1 MKSVRRPFLAGLVFA
16 GLLVPTPG
24 RSGLEA
30 GAMPTPP
37 GAAVQAGPVFGGMPL
52 VFVAN
57 EGQVDARADF
67 FVVGKDKVIFFSPS
81 GISIAMTERRY
92 APEAAS
98 EPVPAEPDV
107 RRWALQLEFIGADP
121 GVRPAGEDK
130 TETVFSYFRDGP
142 GGWRGGVPTFAR
154 VAYRDLWPGIDLVY
168 NGAADRLKYELIV
181 RPGADPS
188 MARFTYTG
196 VTDVSLDKDGRLEVT
211 TPLGSFHDDVPAAF
225 QEKDG
230 KRIDVPAAFV
240 VEEGRGEGQ
249 SWTYGFDL
257 GEYDP
262 ALPLVIDPAIL
273 IYCGFISGPA
283 NDQGTAIARDAAGN
297 VYLTGWTESVGFP
310 VTVGPDL
317 VFNSTYLGPDAFVAK
332 VNSAGTALVYCGFIG
347 GDRDDI
353 GTGIAVDAAGNAFV
367 TGITHSLNFPT
378 TVGPGLSYHGTSSQY
393 SEGFV
398 TKVNASGTAL
408 VFSGFVGG
416 ANDDQVHGIALDG
429 PGNAYL
435 TGWTASSDFP
445 RISGPDLS
453 FNGVRDAFVAK
464 VAASGSGFLY
474 SGFVGGTGL
483 DQGAGIAV
491 DGEGRAHITGMTES
505 RPSER
510 FPVLVGPSLNHAGG
524 GDAFVARVASS
535 GAELEYCGYIGG
547 SGEDSGAAIALDAT
561 GSAYVAGSTSSRF
574 QFPATVGPFLS
585 LSGTFDAFAAKV
597 SASGDGLDYCGYIGG
612 TGEEFGTGIAVDAA
626 RNAYVSGY
634 SDSVSGF
641 PVTGGP
647 SGVLA
652 GLFDAFVVTIMPSG
666 EDLYY
671 GGFVGGSDIDM
682 ALGIAADG
690 LGNVWLA
697 GYTQS
702 SDFPVLVGPYL
713 TPGAGYGVSE
723 DAFVAKIF
731 EDLPPSAPE
740 NLRATGVTV
749 SSITLAWDDVSNN
762 EDGFEVERKS
772 GPAGTFSRIATVGA
786 GVETYTN
793 GGRPEGTAYFYRVRA
808 FNDIGDSAYSNEA
821 ELTTLSAAP
830 TDLSATAINSRQVDL
845 AWSDHS
851 GGETGFKVER
861 RSNPADP
868 WAVVGTT
875 GANITV
881 FVDRTVREETT
892 YNYRVLATNAGGDSA
907 PSNIASAT
915 TPVLTIPDPPTGL
928 QAVAASSFSV
938 DLAWTDNSYDEDGFR
953 VERKTG
959 VDGTWAEIGSTG
971 PDVAALRDAG
981 LSDDTTYFYRVRAFN
996 NAGESSYSNEAGA
1009 TTPEY
1014 RPRLRVPITDIAFG
1028 NGNICSVAVMMT
1040 TLYNDGA
1047 APLTV
1052 SAVNKTSGSAEWT
1065 YASPAPTF
1073 IVPAAGSLTIS
1084 VRFAPLD
1091 TAPYAASFTVVSD
1104 DPDNPAATFGTT
1116 GTGFLPSI
1124 TIALAARR
1132 LTERAWI
1139 IRRDYA
1145 RLEIAVTK
1153 AAPFEVTTYRLSRR
1167 TGGGPYQALRDF
1179 TEANFTAGSLVY
1191 NDTFL
1196 TGGTSYVYKLE
1207 ALDCQG
1213 RLIASSNE
1221 TGPPVP
1227 PPVEKTKAK
1236 ALKRRQP

>member
-1 MKSVRRPFLAGLVFA
+1 MATLPKATLKLICLGIFLFQASVWPESHGGLTQAFRGSPPEIAGRPSPPPLVFIA
-16 GLLVPTPG
+16 NGGQIDDRAAYYILGRDKTVFFGRDGVSLVLSESPTAKKFG
-24 RSGLEA
+24 HWAVKLA
-30 GAMPTPP
+30 FDGAVP
-37 GAAVQAGPVFGGMPL
+37 AAGPVGDGLTP
-52 VFVAN
+52 A
-57 EGQVDARADF
+57 
-67 FVVGKDKVIFFSPS
+67 VV
-81 GISIAMTERRY
+81 
-92 APEAAS
+92 
-98 EPVPAEPDV
+98 
-107 RRWALQLEFIGADP
+107 
-121 GVRPAGEDK
+121 
-130 TETVFSYFRDGP
+130 SYFKGRP
-142 GGWRGGVPTFAR
+142 EEWRTAVPTFAR
-154 VAYRDLWPGIDLVY
+154 LAYRNLWPGIDLVY
-168 NGAADRLKYELIV
+168 SGAADRLKYELIV
-181 RPGADPS
+181 CPGVDP
-188 MARFTYTG
+188 ATIRFTYTG

-211 TPLGSFHDDVPAAF
+211 TPLGSFLDDVPAAF

-230 KRIDVPAAFV
+230 KRTDVPAAFV

-262 ALPLVIDPAIL
+262 ALPLIIDPAIL
-273 IYCGFISGPA
+273 IYSGFIGGPA

-297 VYLTGWTESVGFP
+297 VYLTGWTESVNFP

-317 VFNSTYLGPDAFVAK
+317 VFNSTLLGPDAFVAK
-332 VNSAGTALVYCGFIG
+332 VNAAGTALVYCGFIG

-367 TGITHSLNFPT
+367 AGITHSLNFPV
-378 TVGPGLSYHGTSSQY
+378 TVGPGLSYHGTSPQY
-393 SEGFV
+393 SEGFI
-398 TKVNASGTAL
+398 TKVNSSGTGL
-408 VFSGFVGG
+408 VYSGFVGG
-416 ANDDQVHGIALDG
+416 ANDDQVHAIALDRS
-429 PGNAYL
+429 GNAYL

-453 FNGVRDAFVAK
+453 FNGARDAFVAK

-491 DGEGRAHITGMTES
+491 DGEGRAHITGITES

-510 FPVLVGPSLNHAGG
+510 FPVLVGPSLNPSGG
-524 GDAFVARVASS
+524 VDAFVARVASS

-574 QFPATVGPFLS
+574 QFPATIGPFLS
-585 LSGTFDAFAAKV
+585 LSGAFDAFAAKV
-597 SASGDGLDYCGYIGG
+597 SASGAGLDYCGYIGG
-612 TGEEFGTGIAVDAA
+612 TGGEQGTGIAVDAA

-634 SDSVSGF
+634 SDSMSGF
-641 PVTGGP
+641 PVSGGP

-666 EDLYY
+666 EGLYY
-671 GGFVGGSDIDM
+671 GGFVGGSDIDKAM
-682 ALGIAADG
+682 GIVADG

-697 GYTQS
+697 GYTRS
-702 SDFPVLVGPYL
+702 NDFPVLVGPSL

-740 NLRATGVTV
+740 NLRASGVTV
-749 SSITLAWDDVSNN
+749 SSITLAWDDVSSN

-786 GVETYTN
+786 SVERYTD
-793 GGRPEGTAYFYRVRA
+793 GGRPEGTAYSYRVRA
-808 FNDIGDSAYSNEA
+808 FNDIGDSAYSNQA

-830 TDLSATAINSRQVDL
+830 TGLSATAINSREVDL

-851 GGETGFKVER
+851 GGETGFKAER
-861 RSNPADP
+861 RSSPAAP

-875 GANITV
+875 GANVTV

-892 YNYRVLATNAGGDSA
+892 YDYRVFAINAGGDSA

-959 VDGTWAEIGSTG
+959 VDGTWAQVGSTG
-971 PDVAALRDAG
+971 PDVAAFRDSG
-981 LSDDTTYFYRVRAFN
+981 LIDDTTYFYRVKAFN
-996 NAGESSYSNEAGA
+996 NAGGSSYSNEAGV

-1014 RPRLRVPITDIAFG
+1014 RPRLRVPIADIAFG
-1028 NGNICSVAVMMT
+1028 NVNICGVAVKMT

-1052 SAVNKTSGSAEWT
+1052 SAVNRTSGSAVWT

-1073 IVPAAGSLTIS
+1073 IVPAAGSISIS

-1091 TAPYAASFTVVSD
+1091 ATPYAASFTVVSN
-1104 DPDNPAATFGTT
+1104 DPDFPAATFGTT
-1116 GTGFLPSI
+1116 GAGFLPSI
-1124 TIALAARR
+1124 GITLSAER

-1167 TGGGPYQALRDF
+1167 SGSGPYQTVRDF
-1179 TEANFTAGSLVY
+1179 TEADFTAGSLVY

-1196 TGGTSYVYKLE
+1196 ASGTSCVYKLE

-1213 RLIASSNE
+1213 RPIASSNE
-1221 TGPPVP
+1221 SGPTAPPPVP
-1227 PPVEKTKAK
+1227 KTKAK

>member
-1 MKSVRRPFLAGLVFA
+1 MNIRPKATLKLICLGIILFQASGWPDSHGGPAQAFRGSPPEIAGRPSPPSLIFIANGGQIDDRAAYYILGRDKTVFFGRDGVSIVLSESPTAKKSGRWAVKLAFDGA
-16 GLLVPTPG
+16 VP
-24 RSGLEA
+24 A
-30 GAMPTPP
+30 
-37 GAAVQAGPVFGGMPL
+37 AGPVGDGITP
-52 VFVAN
+52 A
-57 EGQVDARADF
+57 
-67 FVVGKDKVIFFSPS
+67 VV
-81 GISIAMTERRY
+81 
-92 APEAAS
+92 
-98 EPVPAEPDV
+98 
-107 RRWALQLEFIGADP
+107 
-121 GVRPAGEDK
+121 
-130 TETVFSYFRDGP
+130 SYFKGRP
-142 GGWRGGVPTFAR
+142 EEWRTGVPTFAR
-154 VAYRDLWPGIDLVY
+154 VAYRNLWPGIDLVY
-168 NGAADRLKYELIV
+168 SGDSDRLKYEIIV
-181 RPGADPS
+181 RPGADP
-188 MARFTYTG
+188 ATIRFTYTG
-196 VTDVSLDKDGRLEVT
+196 VTDVSLDKEGRLEVE
-211 TPLGSFHDDVPAAF
+211 TPLGSFHDDAPSAF

-230 KRIDVPAAFV
+230 RRTDVPAAFV
-240 VEEGRGEGQ
+240 VEEGRGKGQ

-262 ALPLVIDPAIL
+262 ALPLVLDPAIL
-273 IYCGFISGPA
+273 IYCGFIGGPA
-283 NDQGTAIARDAAGN
+283 DDQGTAIARDAVGN
-297 VYLTGWTESVGFP
+297 VYLTGWTESVSFP

-317 VFNSTYLGPDAFVAK
+317 VFNSTLLGPDAFVAK
-332 VNSAGTALVYCGFIG
+332 VNAAGTALVYCGFIG

-367 TGITHSLNFPT
+367 AGITHSLNFPA
-378 TVGPGLSYHGTSSQY
+378 TVGPGLIYHGGSPEF
-393 SEGFV
+393 SEGFI
-398 TKVNASGTAL
+398 TKINSSGTGL
-408 VFSGFVGG
+408 VYSGFVGG
-416 ANDDQVHGIALDG
+416 ANDDQVQGIALDG
-429 PGNAYL
+429 SGNAYL

-453 FNGVRDAFVAK
+453 YNGARDAFVTK
-464 VAASGSGFLY
+464 IAASGASFLY

-483 DQGAGIAV
+483 DQGAAVAV
-491 DGEGRAHITGMTES
+491 DGEGRAHITGITQS

-510 FPVLVGPSLNHAGG
+510 FPVLVGPSLNYSGG
-524 GDAFVARVASS
+524 TDAFVARVASS

-597 SASGDGLDYCGYIGG
+597 SASGAGLDYCGYIGG
-612 TGEEFGTGIAVDAA
+612 SGEEHGTGIAVDAA

-647 SGVLA
+647 SGVLG

-671 GGFVGGSDIDM
+671 GGFVGGSDIDKAM
-682 ALGIAADG
+682 GIAADG
-690 LGNVWLA
+690 LGNIWLA

-702 SDFPVLVGPYL
+702 IDFPVLVGPYL

-740 NLRATGVTV
+740 NLRASGVTV

-772 GPAGTFSRIATVGA
+772 GPAGTFSRIATVGVD
-786 GVETYTN
+786 VETYADA
-793 GGRPEGTAYFYRVRA
+793 GRPEGTTYFYRVRA

-821 ELTTLSAAP
+821 ELMTLSAAP
-830 TDLSATAINSRQVDL
+830 TGLSATAINSREVDL

-861 RSNPADP
+861 RSPPAAA

-875 GANITV
+875 GANVTV

-892 YNYRVLATNAGGDSA
+892 YDYSVLATNAGGDSA

-928 QAVAASSFSV
+928 QAVAVSSFSV

-959 VDGTWAEIGSTG
+959 VDGTWAQVGSAG
-971 PDVAALRDAG
+971 PDVAAFRDSG
-981 LSDDTTYFYRVRAFN
+981 LTDDTTYFYRIGAFN

-1028 NGNICSVAVMMT
+1028 NVNICDVTVMMT
-1040 TLYNDGA
+1040 TLHNDGA

-1052 SAVNKTSGSAEWT
+1052 SAISRTSGSAEWT
-1065 YASPAPTF
+1065 YASPVPTF
-1073 IVPAAGSLTIS
+1073 IVPAAGSITIS

-1104 DPDNPAATFGTT
+1104 DPDNPAAAFGTT

-1124 TIALAARR
+1124 GITLSAER

-1145 RLEIAVTK
+1145 RLEMAVNK
-1153 AAPFEVTTYRLSRR
+1153 AAPFAVTTYRLSRR
-1167 TGGGPYQALRDF
+1167 SGSGSYQTIRDF
-1179 TEANFTAGSLVY
+1179 TEADFTAGSLVY

-1196 TGGTSYVYKLE
+1196 ASGTSFIYKLE

-1213 RLIASSNE
+1213 KLIASSNE
-1221 TGPPVP
+1221 SGPTAP
-1227 PPVEKTKAK
+1227 PPIPKTKAK
-1236 ALKRRQP
+1236 APKRRQP